1 MTTSGRTSD
10 SEWQWVT
17 TSSTT
22 TDNQWQWMTMNDNEW
37 LFQPIFFCFFWDEPT
52 NRHPK
57 EPFKP
62 WGRPWRRTIELRV
75 DLAKQAC

>member
-1 MTTSGRTSD
+1 MVERVTAND
-10 SEWQWVT
+10 NEWQRVVQRRT
-17 TSSTT
+17 TN
-22 TDNQWQWMTMNDNEW
+22 DNEWQWMTMSGYFD
-37 LFQPIFFCFFWDEPT
+37 QFFFFFWDEPT